1 MTRFRN
7 VFEGVRVK
15 FVSVQSHHQEG
26 GDPMNTTNRFL
37 VVLLAF
43 LLLTASGLVA
53 QEKTANMKMGEM
65 KGVQGSFLKQS
76 KAIEQQF
83 VSLAQAVP
91 QEKYN
96 WRPEE
101 GVRSVAESFLHVAA
115 GNYITLMTMGGKVP
129 EGVDARA
136 IEKSTT
142 DKAKIVEEI
151 KKSFKAVND
160 YVASVPDKDF
170 ERHVNFFGNDMTVLD
185 MIMLAATHQHETL
198 GQTITYARMNHV
210 VPPWTE
216 ERQTRMRQQQNK
228 D

>member
-1 MTRFRN
+1 
-7 VFEGVRVK
+7 
-15 FVSVQSHHQEG
+15 
-26 GDPMNTTNRFL
+26 MNTTNRFL

-43 LLLTASGLVA
+43 LLLTASALVA
-53 QEKTANMKMGEM
+53 QEKMGNMKMGEMKMGEM
-65 KGVQGSFLKQS
+65 KGVQGSFMKQS

-83 VSLAQAVP
+83 LSLAQAVP

-170 ERHVNFFGNDMTVLD
+170 ERHVNFS
-185 MIMLAATHQHETL
+185 AT
-198 GQTITYARMNHV
+198 I
-210 VPPWTE
+210 
-216 ERQTRMRQQQNK
+216 
-228 D
+228 

>member
-1 MTRFRN
+1 
-7 VFEGVRVK
+7 
-15 FVSVQSHHQEG
+15 
-26 GDPMNTTNRFL
+26 MNTTNRFL

-43 LLLTASGLVA
+43 LLLTASALVA
-53 QEKTANMKMGEM
+53 QEKMGNMKMGEMKMGEM
-65 KGVQGSFLKQS
+65 KGVQGSFMKQS

-198 GQTITYARMNHV
+198 GQSIAYARMNHV

-216 ERQTRMRQQQNK
+216 ERQTRMQQQQQQNK